1 MALAL
6 AGFLARSGWP
16 TEDVKTFATTAALA
30 SLGDEEWLTRQNDVE
45 TTFDRLA
52 KALPATRIPKLSAL
66 IGDDV
71 VSKLTA
77 WLGIS
82 AGVSDAQYSRSV
94 PSWPDRPGSEA
105 FRGLAGEIVSMIEPH
120 SEADPVALLS
130 QLLVGFGRL
139 LKGASPCAVAKTLGD
154 TVAVMEQHYAPYVK
168 ELRERT
174 RRIIASDEGIEGS
187 AE

>member
-1 MALAL
+1 VALAL

-16 TEDVKTFATTAALA
+16 TEDETFATTAALA

-45 TTFDRLA
+45 TPVDRLA

-139 LKGASPCAVAKTLGD
+139 LKASPCAVAKTLGD